1 MIKENGGRSGL
12 LPWFLESQNE
22 EWTGTNPAWACVG
35 LVIGAVPATAS
46 GGDTR
51 GVGIGAVVMGK
62 PSSTTTCSSTNLQCP
77 LISRRQSPLLN
88 VKLAVFGMTFS
99 SKTSKMQNFKSLNP
113 FFAPPCMPN
122 ALLKKVLIIW
132 SRGMANPLLFLTNLL
147 RSVMGRLRHRCS
159 WIFGANSLKKD
170 TCFATILLVNGVNY
184 AVAFIGFPVET
195 KLHSDG

>member
-1 MIKENGGRSGL
+1 MEADQGYYHDSWRGKMKNGQEQILHELASV
-12 LPWFLESQNE
+12 SSS
-22 EWTGTNPAWACVG
+22 
-35 LVIGAVPATAS
+35 VPATAS

-147 RSVMGRLRHRCS
+147 RSVMGRLRHRCG
-159 WIFGANSLKKD
+159 WISRCQLSQKRY
-170 TCFATILLVNGVNY
+170 LLRDHSSS
-184 AVAFIGFPVET
+184 
-195 KLHSDG
+195 KWCQLRCCLHRVPSGN